1 MSRSRKTT
9 TLTQDLEK
17 LSRRAYHAVEWLE
30 PTLRRCHALQTKR
43 GFGDDVHL
51 DLLRHWLLVPI
62 SLWPFNITHLTE
74 ACLTFWENN
83 DPLPASHRLT
93 LELLPPPPDE
103 KVCDAVAAHEHQ
115 VQTGSYENVTH
126 TQAKFDQAELA
137 LRSDPEFQKHWQ
149 SLRHTFDLASYQD
162 HKGLIR
168 RTMNAERNL
177 RPIFNLRMDCPEDA
191 FRAAFDAFC
200 LRWHLYGMQH
210 DTPLLLKLAV
220 NITPHGTLL
229 HIPAYWSF
237 DPKRDI
243 RWDAITQL
251 HRTRVPKRQ
260 GAALAEGL
268 AVRMAQA
275 EKLHKLDA
283 EAKTRRLRAEAKH
296 RFLCQGLGLVDGTS
310 PRRLARLRQEFPSKS
325 DNE

>member
-1 MSRSRKTT
+1 MPTPRKST
-9 TLTQDLEK
+9 TLAQDLEK
-17 LSRRAYHAVEWLE
+17 LSRRAYHASEWIE
-30 PTLRRCHALQTKR
+30 PVLRRCHAFLAKPHFADAT
-43 GFGDDVHL
+43 HL
-51 DLLRHWLLVPI
+51 DLLRHWLLAPI
-62 SLWPFNITHLTE
+62 SLWPFNITHFTE
-74 ACLTFWENN
+74 ACLRLWQKNSR
-83 DPLPASHRLT
+83 LPSSYRVT

-103 KVCDAVAAHEHQ
+103 TVCDVVAIHEHQ
-115 VQTGSYENVTH
+115 VQAGSYENVTH
-126 TQAKFDQAELA
+126 AQAKFDQAELVLLA
-137 LRSDPEFQKHWQ
+137 DPEFQKHWQ

-162 HKGLIR
+162 HKGVIR

-177 RPIFNLRMDCPEDA
+177 RPIFNLQMDCAADA

-210 DTPLLLKLAV
+210 DAPLLLKLAV
-220 NITPHGTLL
+220 NITPHGTLI

-243 RWDAITQL
+243 RWDAITKL

-268 AVRMAQA
+268 ALRMAQA

-283 EAKTRRLRAEAKH
+283 EAKTRRLRGEAKH
-296 RFLCQGLGLVDGTS
+296 RFLCQGLGLADGTS
-310 PRRLARLRQEFPSKS
+310 PRRLSRLRQEFPSK
-325 DNE
+325 